1 MFGEPGRA
9 YVYFTYGCHWMLN
22 VVAHTPG
29 DGFAVLIRAAE
40 PLTGLEEMYL
50 NRPRAKRVT
59 DLLSGPGKV
68 AAAFRVTAA
77 DNGIDLLSDHSGE
90 IYLELG
96 EQVSEILAGTRV
108 GLALGKGDEIPWRF
122 VDANRT
128 QWASKPLPTKR
139 LR

>member
-1 MFGEPGRA
+1 
-9 YVYFTYGCHWMLN
+9 MLN

-29 DGFAVLIRAAE
+29 DGSAVLIRAAE
-40 PLTGLEEMYL
+40 PLTGLEEMYF

-77 DNGIDLLSDHSGE
+77 DNGIDLLSAHTVDLH
-90 IYLELG
+90 LESG
-96 EQVSEILAGTRV
+96 EQVSQILVGNRV
-108 GLALGKGDEIPWRF
+108 GLAPGKGDEIPWRF